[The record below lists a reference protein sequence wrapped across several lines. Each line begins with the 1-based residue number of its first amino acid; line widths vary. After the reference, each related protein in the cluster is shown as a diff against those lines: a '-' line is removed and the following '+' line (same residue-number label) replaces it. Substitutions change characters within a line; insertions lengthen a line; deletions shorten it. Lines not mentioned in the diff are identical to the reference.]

1 MVSELK
7 KPLGRE
13 KRVFCCSIP
22 VYIPGMDE
30 KGGGVGGSWDG
41 MGGAGLVIEREDLIP
56 AFLKCSNSLP
66 FSM

>member
-41 MGGAGLVIEREDLIP
+41 GEQVL
-56 AFLKCSNSLP
+56 
-66 FSM
+66 

>member
-41 MGGAGLVIEREDLIP
+41 GSRSCDRKGGLEP
-56 AFLKCSNSLP
+56 
-66 FSM
+66 